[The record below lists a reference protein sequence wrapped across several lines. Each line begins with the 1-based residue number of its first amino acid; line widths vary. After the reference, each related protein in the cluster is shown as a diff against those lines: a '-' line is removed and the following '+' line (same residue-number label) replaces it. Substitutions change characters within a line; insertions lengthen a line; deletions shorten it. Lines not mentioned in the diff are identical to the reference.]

1 MFEPALVFAQ
11 TSCHNA
17 WHEGR
22 SWTGFVLK
30 HHSLRKCRLKKSLL
44 PTYLPSVRRRWL
56 AEQAAAEGRREEA
69 WAAARDVATLL
80 RVRFGAERVVA
91 FGSLVRP
98 GFFSERSDIDLA
110 VSGVP
115 AAAFFKAWATAGDVC
130 PFELDLVDLRDC
142 SPALRLLIEEEGIDL

>member
-1 MFEPALVFAQ
+1 MHSARGNHGQDSCSGTIRQVPPEEEFA
-11 TSCHNA
+11 A
-17 WHEGR
+17 
-22 SWTGFVLK
+22 
-30 HHSLRKCRLKKSLL
+30 
-44 PTYLPSVRRRWL
+44 YLPSVRRRWL

-98 GFFSERSDIDLA
+98 GFFSEGSDVDLA